1 MSQSTFKQIPFFVTM
16 PHSGEKVPDVCHW
29 LKDLPESVLMSDV
42 DRYVDEL
49 YEPALQTLNVKHL
62 KTEWHRYAGD
72 LNRLP
77 TDVDEASVVES
88 KNKAGSFTRGFHWV
102 KTYQG
107 ADLMKAPMDQKTHD
121 HLTEL
126 IYDPFHAQIKST
138 YEDFHQQGF
147 KHLFH
152 IDAHSMPSK
161 GTKEHRDPGEHRA
174 DIVVSDCH
182 GKSCRSE
189 FRDLVISAYVT
200 AGFKVGFNWPYFGGR
215 LTEQYGDPTR
225 GHHVIQVELNR
236 GLYMNEESKKRHT
249 DVAEIQKKITA
260 ALSTVQSGLAR
271 LTSGIG

>member
-1 MSQSTFKQIPFFVTM
+1 MSQSPFNQIPFFVTM

-29 LKDLPESVLMSDV
+29 LKDLPEPVLMSDV
-42 DRYVDEL
+42 DRYVDLL
-49 YEPALQTLNVKHL
+49 YEPALNELKIKNL

-77 TDVDEASVVES
+77 SDVDENSVIGS
-88 KNKAGSFTRGFHWV
+88 KNKPGTFTRGFHWV

-107 ADLMKAPMDQKTHD
+107 ADLMTAPMDEKTHE

-126 IYDPFHAQIKST
+126 IYNPFHAQIKST
-138 YEDFHQQGF
+138 YSFFHEQGHQ
-147 KHLFH
+147 HLFH
-152 IDAHSMPSK
+152 IDAHSMPSQ
-161 GTKEHRDPGEHRA
+161 GTSEHRDPGEFRA

-182 GKSCRSE
+182 GKSCDSR
-189 FRDLVISAYVT
+189 FRDLVIVAYAT

-215 LTEQYGDPTR
+215 LTEQYGDPSR

-249 DVAEIQKKITA
+249 DIAEIQMKLQK
-260 ALSTVQSGLAR
+260 ALSHIQSGLVN
-271 LTSGIG
+271 LNI